1 MSLISSVKVEE
12 EEDSEVL
19 SSLLLR
25 VEVLQSNLGGDD
37 VVVRL

>member
-1 MSLISSVKVEE
+1 MEE
-12 EEDSEVL
+12 ENSEVL

-25 VEVLQSNLGGDD
+25 AEVLQSNLGGDN

>member
-1 MSLISSVKVEE
+1 MEE
-12 EEDSEVL
+12 ENSEVL

-25 VEVLQSNLGGDD
+25 VEVLQSNLGGNN

>member
-1 MSLISSVKVEE
+1 ME

-25 VEVLQSNLGGDD
+25 VEVLQSNLGGDN